1 MSARDLKARPI
12 LQTAIALTH
21 AAGAALFIAA
31 GVSGV
36 GMDIPPVG
44 VAMMG
49 AVWTFPAFAS
59 AALAWQHWRLLA
71 ALRDLA
77 KARREAGEVSP

>member
-1 MSARDLKARPI
+1 MSAPDLKARP
-12 LQTAIALTH
+12 LWQTAVALFH
-21 AAGAALFIAA
+21 AGGAALFIVA
-31 GVSGV
+31 GVSGL
-36 GMDIPPVG
+36 GMNIPPIG

-71 ALRDLA
+71 ALRGLA
-77 KARREAGEVSP
+77 KARREAGR

>member
-1 MSARDLKARPI
+1 MSAPDLKARPI
-12 LQTAIALTH
+12 WQTVVALFH
-21 AAGAALFIAA
+21 AAGAAVFMAA

-36 GMDIPPVG
+36 GLQVPPVG

-77 KARREAGEVSP
+77 KARRP